1 MFVSSSSAATW
12 LLAPRPRCR
21 DMLTLRAATTCL
33 RTPSGYDRLEPLD
46 GLSDPLEPRVAPAG
60 FRGEA

>member
-1 MFVSSSSAATW
+1 VRSG
-12 LLAPRPRCR
+12 
-21 DMLTLRAATTCL
+21 
-33 RTPSGYDRLEPLD
+33 GYDGLEPLD

>member
-12 LLAPRPRCR
+12 LLAPGRAAG

-33 RTPSGYDRLEPLD
+33 RTPGSYDRLEPLD